1 MLRIIE
7 TILFGIDWLLSRIA
21 AMAILAVMALIVCD
35 VFGRYMFGRPLPWVY
50 DIVSIY
56 VVNLVLY
63 FLASEVLR
71 TRSNIELDLHLRF
84 LPQRLWSVLQGCAW
98 LVVAMV
104 LALAAWQVW
113 SSMADSFATGEV
125 HPGLYEWPVWAEK
138 AVVALGLTLLACRI
152 LVRFCR
158 FVECGLD
165 ASVFNADESARPIP
179 GE

>member
-7 TILFGIDWLLSRIA
+7 AILLGLDWLLSRIA
-21 AMAILAVMALIVCD
+21 ATAILAVMLLIVCD

-56 VVNLVLY
+56 IVNLVLY

-84 LPQRLWSVLQGCAW
+84 LPQRLWSALQGAAW

-104 LALAAWQVW
+104 LALAAWQAW
-113 SSMADSFATGEV
+113 NSMADSFVIGEV

-138 AVVALGLTLLACRI
+138 AVVALGLTLLSCRI

-158 FVECGLD
+158 FVERGLD
-165 ASVFNADESARPIP
+165 SSVFNADESARPAS